1 MLQKN
6 NQTGKLLTLGKILK
20 FRAFNKA
27 VGPTKNSKLIN
38 VGPTFRVLYTFL
50 H

>member
-27 VGPTKNSKLIN
+27 VACCRAYKKFKIDKRRAY
-38 VGPTFRVLYTFL
+38 V
-50 H
+50 